1 MTPPVV
7 ADATATPS
15 TMRSPLA
22 PRDTNQR
29 IVADGDV
36 EFAWELS
43 KENVQPLKR
52 GRDARA
58 LSSALSSAATGMSAS
73 AGGDAVEEEKRA
85 RWARALSGTSEDA
98 LGEWCSLIKWTEQT
112 YATGS
117 GRDKELLPL
126 LERCAREL
134 QEEDKYK
141 EDARYLRVWIKY
153 ADCCAEPGDIFK
165 FLKAN
170 SIGQKQA
177 LFYEAYGAFLE
188 VRQAYGAANEA
199 YENGIAMR
207 AEPLERLRASY
218 SAFQHRMVRRTQK
231 RIESGEID
239 EEQGEEIV
247 RNFGDTL
254 RGRGGR
260 LSTARPAGAGGGLS
274 SAPQRQQK
282 QPSSSCENANIPS
295 GGLQIYE
302 DDENGA
308 PMPSRENVAQWNALG
323 GYKDVRKENTA
334 RASQWA
340 GQRIAQS
347 KRKMTLPTE
356 ELEIFEDTECIDR
369 DAVAAATA
377 RTAAAGTST
386 AGGGLLRQRVDG
398 AEASGDLSRNP
409 MLYHQRGAP
418 APPLAPGQ
426 RPTTLYRGFRPAQL
440 RSVDGEEVCYEE
452 NRVAAW
458 ISVHGAPARP
468 SPSREP
474 IINVNASAINNV
486 NASDME
492 CDMECDDDV
501 RSSEL
506 PQGAVQAT
514 YAHDSSLKAARPQE
528 AEDEIVSKRTYAA
541 PPPPVGSR
549 SGSCAS
555 EPSEAQSIAAGTC
568 AAGVMAAAAK
578 PVIAPKVRAG
588 ARWTADEEGTRAAA
602 HDPTMTIC
610 TKEAWGDIMSMFSDS
625 VATGKGGYEAD
636 ASEGDGA
643 AKKSAREE
651 PRNAATAAKEDDD
664 GGFCIREDTC
674 LLPKDLLAARLA
686 EARKPV
692 ALGTSRSP
700 TNKRADD
707 DDDGGFFIRE
717 DTVAIP
723 SDLGGLSIREDTEFI
738 PKFSMAET
746 PVPSSATQRRPLG
759 AREITPKPS
768 SHVKRPALAAL
779 TRHNDDASTA
789 QLVLVNPF
797 EFDAMDA
804 HLRSLEPALCMQAGV
819 EVDTNASTVATL
831 SEAAKCVSK
840 GGKRAAAGVKVTLG
854 NISYVFK
861 GRVGEGAHAEVYE
874 AELASK
880 AQTSNDEDIGAYA
893 VKVQESRYAK
903 WEFVIARRLRERLPA
918 EAAAAVNW
926 AQPTALHLLGG
937 QSSDGDD
944 ATMGALVMPF
954 GEHGTLQDVLNS
966 YLRDG
971 KQMHETLVMYY
982 AVEMLR
988 LVEWIHGAGIVH
1000 ADLKPD
1006 NLLLRNGGEDW
1017 CDWAAHRPGSWTQ
1030 KGLALI
1036 DFGRAIDLTMYPEE
1050 AAFVGDAG
1058 AEAFRCIE
1066 MMHGK
1071 PWTYQADCYA
1081 IASTIHCLLYGS
1093 YMDVEL
1099 TPGTTNT
1106 YRQRQPLR
1114 RYWKTEL
1121 WEVVFDRLLN
1131 QPTESTPPP
1140 LGSLRAMLEERM
1152 RGEGQNIRK
1161 LLMHQTID
1169 MYQQIRDGKV
1179 K

>member
-1 MTPPVV
+1 MTH
-7 ADATATPS
+7 DAATPL
-15 TMRSPLA
+15 RA
-22 PRDTNQR
+22 RDTNQR
-29 IVADGDV
+29 VVADGDV

-43 KENVQPLKR
+43 KENVQPVKR

-58 LSSALSSAATGMSAS
+58 LTRAIGAGKTRETG
-73 AGGDAVEEEKRA
+73 VEEEKRA
-85 RWARALSGTSEDA
+85 RWARALKATSAASGAGDA

-134 QEEDKYK
+134 QEEEKYK

-177 LFYEAYGAFLE
+177 LYYEAYGAFLE

-218 SAFQHRMVRRTQK
+218 AAFQHRMVRRTQK

-254 RGRGGR
+254 RRRGGR
-260 LSTARPAGAGGGLS
+260 LSTTRPAGAGGGLS
-274 SAPQRQQK
+274 SAQPRSQ
-282 QPSSSCENANIPS
+282 QPSTRDASNVPN
-295 GGLQIYE
+295 GGLEIYE

-334 RASQWA
+334 RATQWA

-347 KRKMTLPTE
+347 KRKMTLPSE

-377 RTAAAGTST
+377 QTSAGVASS

-398 AEASGDLSRNP
+398 AGAGGDLSRNP

-418 APPLAPGQ
+418 EPPLAPGQ
-426 RPTTLYRGFRPAQL
+426 RPLTLYCGFRPAQL
-440 RSVDGEEVCYEE
+440 RSADGEEVCYEE
-452 NRVAAW
+452 KRVAHW
-458 ISVHGAPARP
+458 ISVNGAPARP
-468 SPSREP
+468 IPSREP
-474 IINVNASAINNV
+474 IIQDAVVNNANASN
-486 NASDME
+486 ME
-492 CDMECDDDV
+492 CELECDDDV

-514 YAHDSSLKAARPQE
+514 YVHDSVLKVSRPRE
-528 AEDEIVSKRTYAA
+528 TEDEIVSKRTFAA
-541 PPPPVGSR
+541 PQLPVGSR
-549 SGSCAS
+549 CGSCAS
-555 EPSEAQSIAAGTC
+555 EPSEAQSIATGARAV
-568 AAGVMAAAAK
+568 AA
-578 PVIAPKVRAG
+578 PVTEVVTVAENPIVAPKVRAG

-636 ASEGDGA
+636 ASEGERA
-643 AKKSAREE
+643 AKKSTRDEHE
-651 PRNAATAAKEDDD
+651 NAVAVEKEDNDD
-664 GGFCIREDTC
+664 GFCIREDTC

-692 ALGTSRSP
+692 ALGALRSP
-700 TNKRADD
+700 VDKRDD
-707 DDDGGFFIRE
+707 KVDDDGGFYIRE

-738 PKFSMAET
+738 PKISMAQT
-746 PVPSSATQRRPLG
+746 PVPPSATQRHPLG
-759 AREITPKPS
+759 AREITPKAS

-779 TRHNDDASTA
+779 ARHDDASAA
-789 QLVLVNPF
+789 QFVLINPF

-804 HLRSLEPALCMQAGV
+804 HLRSLEPALCMQVGV
-819 EVDTNASTVATL
+819 EVDTKPSTVDTL

-854 NISYVFK
+854 NVSYVFK

-874 AELASK
+874 AELESK

-918 EAAAAVNW
+918 EASAAVNW

-937 QSSDGDD
+937 RSRDGDD

-966 YLRDG
+966 YLREG

-1017 CDWAAHRPGSWTQ
+1017 CDWAAHRPGSWTE

-1093 YMDVEL
+1093 YMDVEI
-1099 TPGTTNT
+1099 TPGTKST

-1140 LGSLRAMLEERM
+1140 LGSLRALLEEHM